1 MATTER
7 SSEPRMAW
15 RLAKS
20 RLEDLIQHLWQRG
33 FRVLG
38 PVPRDGGVVFDDVRH
53 VADLPVGLREDQQP
67 GRYRLVAGVPGEI
80 FGVVNGPGSLKPSF
94 FAPEEPLL
102 QVHKQHGRLVV
113 SEVLPAPA
121 PLAFIGVRACDLAAL
136 AVQDRIFL
144 HDHVRDTHYAARRE
158 NVLLIA
164 VNCTRAAATC
174 FCSSMGTGPEATRGH
189 DLALTELEDAFLIE
203 SASPA
208 GDAVLAALA
217 PEASDPAEVAE
228 ARAGIARCAAS
239 MQRRLDTSDLPG
251 LLYEEADSPRW
262 DDVAQRCLSCTNCT
276 MVCPTCFCHTVVDQT
291 ELDGNMS
298 QRVRQWDS
306 CFSLQHAQIHGKNF
320 RPRIHDRYRQWL
332 THKLASWIDQFGT
345 SGCVG
350 CGRCITWCPVGID
363 LTEEVA
369 GIRAERDRRR
379 GA

>member
-1 MATTER
+1 MSTPSTGSGA
-7 SSEPRMAW
+7 PR
-15 RLAKS
+15 RLGKA
-20 RLEDLIQHLWQRG
+20 RLGDLIGLLWQRG

-38 PVPRDGGVVFDDVRH
+38 PVPRNGGIVFDEVRE
-53 VADLPVGLREDQQP
+53 VADLPVGLREEQQP
-67 GRYRLVAGVPGEI
+67 GRYRLVPGVAGEI

-102 QVHKQHGRLVV
+102 RVHQERRGFRID
-113 SEVLPAPA
+113 EVAPAPT

-144 HDHVRDTHYAARRE
+144 HDRVSDAHYAARRE
-158 NVLLIA
+158 HVVLIA

-174 FCSSMGTGPEATRGH
+174 FCTSMGTGPEATRGH
-189 DLALTELEDAFLIE
+189 DLALTELEETFLIE
-203 SASPA
+203 SATPA
-208 GDAVLAALA
+208 GDAIVEALGPGVA
-217 PEASDPAEVAE
+217 GGSEVAA
-228 ARAGIARCAAS
+228 ARDRIARCAAS

-251 LLYEEADSPRW
+251 LLYDEAESPRW

-306 CFSLQHAQIHGKNF
+306 CFSLEHAHIHGKNF

-369 GIRAERDRRR
+369 AIRAGRDERR